1 MKPEKLLLELEALC
15 EKSGYTIRKERG
27 SFRGDQCVVEGD
39 KLIVVN
45 KNKPAES
52 QAAIMA
58 QVLKQVDPDDTYI
71 KPAVRK
77 HLEEL
82 WDRLERFEDKNDLNE
97 PDLS

>member
-1 MKPEKLLLELEALC
+1 MKIEKLLLELESLC

-27 SFRGDQCVVEGD
+27 SFRGDQCIIEGEKLVV
-39 KLIVVN
+39 IN

-58 QVLKQVDPDDTYI
+58 KVLRNLSPDEIFI

-77 HLEEL
+77 QLVEL
-82 WDRLERFEDKNDLNE
+82 WDRLDRFKEDE
-97 PDLS
+97 IEA

>member
-1 MKPEKLLLELEALC
+1 MKIEKLLLELESLC

-27 SFRGDQCVVEGD
+27 SFRGDQCIIEGEKLVV
-39 KLIVVN
+39 IN

-58 QVLKQVDPDDTYI
+58 KVLRNLNPDEIFI

-77 HLEEL
+77 QLAEL
-82 WDRLERFEDKNDLNE
+82 WDRLDRFKEDE
-97 PDLS
+97 IEA

>member
-1 MKPEKLLLELEALC
+1 MKIEKLLLELESLC

-27 SFRGDQCVVEGD
+27 SFRGDQCIIEGEKLVV
-39 KLIVVN
+39 IN

-58 QVLKQVDPDDTYI
+58 KVLRNLSPDEIFI

-77 HLEEL
+77 QLVEL
-82 WDRLERFEDKNDLNE
+82 WDRLDRFKEDE
-97 PDLS
+97 IEV